1 MRVAPAITL
10 APPSSSVRPRPN
22 SMSAPVDGVV
32 VLAPS
37 TPVDGSDAEFDE
49 LETVDVEDEGS
60 VTTVVSAL
68 DDWLLVDCVDT
79 VSLDVVVGVLLVDEV
94 LLVLLVDGD
103 DVVSFDEVVV
113 CEDEDVVVGVL
124 LVVLCV
130 LLVDDVVLELLVEP
144 PAQVLER
151 TRSPLPFESSA
162 PVPSASAVSFMIPDS
177 GTHAQ
182 VRVAPP
188 SASTT
193 TALYP
198 PSFPCWTY
206 VTVSSVSAPLK
217 LAAKPVPFNSKPSA
231 SGTTKCQY
239 ESLVTREST
248 LRSPAMAE
256 QPPLSPELGTA
267 DGWTHS

>member
-1 MRVAPAITL
+1 
-10 APPSSSVRPRPN
+10 
-22 SMSAPVDGVV
+22 MSAPVDGVV

-37 TPVDGSDAEFDE
+37 TPVDGSDAELDE
-49 LETVDVEDEGS
+49 LETVDEVDVEDEGS

-68 DDWLLVDCVDT
+68 DDSLLVDCVDT
-79 VSLDVVVGVLLVDEV
+79 VSLDVVVGVLLVDEL
-94 LLVLLVDGD
+94 LLVLLVDDD
-103 DVVSFDEVVV
+103 DVVSFDVVV

-130 LLVDDVVLELLVEP
+130 LLVDDVVLELLVDP

-162 PVPSASAVSFMIPDS
+162 PVPSASAVSSMIPDS

-206 VTVSSVSAPLK
+206 VTVNSVFAPLK
-217 LAAKPVPFNSKPSA
+217 LASKPVPFNSKPSA

-239 ESLVTREST
+239 ESLESREST
-248 LRSPAMAE
+248 LRSPAMAV
-256 QPPLSPELGTA
+256 QPPLSPALGTA

>member
-1 MRVAPAITL
+1 
-10 APPSSSVRPRPN
+10 
-22 SMSAPVDGVV
+22 MSAPVDGVV

-37 TPVDGSDAEFDE
+37 TPVDGSDAELDE
-49 LETVDVEDEGS
+49 LETVDEVDVEDEGS

-68 DDWLLVDCVDT
+68 DDSLLVDCVDT
-79 VSLDVVVGVLLVDEV
+79 VSLDVVVGVLLVDEL
-94 LLVLLVDGD
+94 LLVLLVDDD
-103 DVVSFDEVVV
+103 DVVSLDVVV

-124 LVVLCV
+124 LVVLWVLLVVLRV
-130 LLVDDVVLELLVEP
+130 LLVDDVVLELLVDP

-162 PVPSASAVSFMIPDS
+162 PVPSASAVSSMIPDS
-177 GTHAQ
+177 GAHAQ
-182 VRVAPP
+182 VRVVPP

-206 VTVSSVSAPLK
+206 VTVNSVFAPLK
-217 LAAKPVPFNSKPSA
+217 LASKPVPFNSKPSA

-239 ESLVTREST
+239 ESLESREST
-248 LRSPAMAE
+248 LRSPAMAV
-256 QPPLSPELGTA
+256 QPPLSPALGTA